1 MKKYKESTNQNKYLT
16 ISVSVVIIGF
26 LLTIFYRPIINER
39 NINDF
44 GFADTIGSLISVI
57 GFCFFIWGFK
67 EYSNIEKNRQILLA
81 TLIYAFIWELFGF
94 LKIYG
99 TFDFKDIVAGVI
111 SGIMA
116 YFIKELI
123 ENKSVVKK
131 TGHNTL

>member
-1 MKKYKESTNQNKYLT
+1 MKKNIESKNRNKYLS
-16 ISVSVVIIGF
+16 ISVSIIISGF

-44 GFADTIGSLISVI
+44 GFADTIGSLVSVI

-67 EYSNIEKNRQILLA
+67 DYSNIEKNKQILIVI
-81 TLIYAFIWELFGF
+81 LIYAFIWEIFGL

-99 TFDFKDIVAGVI
+99 TFDIKDMIAGVI
-111 SGIMA
+111 SGIMT

-123 ENKSVVKK
+123 ENKSVLKK
-131 TGHNTL
+131 TRHNTL

>member
-1 MKKYKESTNQNKYLT
+1 MKKNIESKNRNKYLS
-16 ISVSVVIIGF
+16 ISVSIIISGF

-44 GFADTIGSLISVI
+44 GFADTIGSLVSVI

-67 EYSNIEKNRQILLA
+67 DYSNIEKNKQILIV
-81 TLIYAFIWELFGF
+81 TLIYAFIWEIFGL

-99 TFDFKDIVAGVI
+99 TFDIKDMIAGVI
-111 SGIMA
+111 SGIIT
-116 YFIKELI
+116 YFVKELI
-123 ENKSVVKK
+123 ENKSVLKK